1 MNHKRFW
8 GRSMSEALR
17 AVRTSLGADALILE
31 TKNLPKDLGGGVEIT
46 ALADGPAEEENES
59 EIKVAAPLKAQPY
72 PMDELRHE
80 LAALKSM
87 LVWLA
92 PGLNHQDK
100 IVKALVAHG
109 LSPELIATLMETMRQ
124 IPGGDERARWFQ
136 AISQVAP
143 TGGQIAARRDRLALI
158 GPTGVGKTLN
168 LIKLTVSES
177 QGRARRIGW
186 ISADEGRLT
195 TGDPLAVYAG
205 VLGVQYERAGNRKA
219 LKGALDRLTE
229 CDLVLIDTPGIN
241 PRDPLRVK
249 ELAKLFQGLTEVRRT
264 LLLSAETNVNNLA
277 DWITSLRPIEPQ
289 SLFFTKL
296 DESRYFGPLLH
307 AILTAALPVSYLSL
321 GQKLAGDLEIARP
334 EIFASL
340 LLTGV
345 DTYD

>member
-1 MNHKRFW
+1 MNHRRFW

-17 AVRTSLGADALILE
+17 AVRTSLGADALIME
-31 TKNLPKDLGGGVEIT
+31 TKNLPKDLGGGVEVT

-59 EIKVAAPLKAQPY
+59 ECKVPALLKTQSYPL
-72 PMDELRHE
+72 DELRHE
-80 LAALKSM
+80 LATLKSM
-87 LVWLA
+87 LGWLA

-109 LSPELIATLMETMRQ
+109 LSPELIAKLMETMRQ
-124 IPGGDERARWFQ
+124 IPIGDERERWFQ
-136 AISQVAP
+136 AISQVTP
-143 TGGQIAARRDRLALI
+143 TGGQVAARRDRLALI

-177 QGRARRIGW
+177 QRCARRIGW
-186 ISADEGRLT
+186 ISTDEGRLT

-205 VLGVQYERAGNRKA
+205 VLGVQYERAADRKA
-219 LKGALDRLTE
+219 LKAAFARLTE
-229 CDLVLIDTPGIN
+229 CDLVLLDTPGVN
-241 PRDPLRVK
+241 PRDPSSVK
-249 ELAKLFQGLTEVRRT
+249 ELAKLFQGLPDVRRM
-264 LLLSAETNVNNLA
+264 LLLSAGTNGNDLA
-277 DWITSLRPIEPQ
+277 DWITRLRPIEPQ

-296 DESRYFGPLLH
+296 DECHYFGPLLQ
-307 AILTAALPVSYLSL
+307 AILTAGLPVSYLSL
-321 GQKLAGDLEIARP
+321 GQNLAGDLEIARP